1 MKAVLF
7 FALAA
12 GAGATELTKAD
23 WDEKTSGKSVF
34 VKFQA
39 PW

>member
-1 MKAVLF
+1 MRLTI
-7 FALAA
+7 FAALCLAA
-12 GAGATELTKAD
+12 GAKELSLAN
-23 WDEKTSGKSVF
+23 WEEETSGKSVF